1 MVVSSAEKNEGRVKK
16 KKKWGSGV
24 LMRFHRAGCVG
35 TVFVTRALVF
45 KNETVGVIASIT
57 RAGLVVRKFRSF

>member
-1 MVVSSAEKNEGRVKK
+1 MVVSSAGRKNEGRVKK
-16 KKKWGSGV
+16 KWRSGV
-24 LMRFHRAGCVG
+24 LMHFHRAGCIG